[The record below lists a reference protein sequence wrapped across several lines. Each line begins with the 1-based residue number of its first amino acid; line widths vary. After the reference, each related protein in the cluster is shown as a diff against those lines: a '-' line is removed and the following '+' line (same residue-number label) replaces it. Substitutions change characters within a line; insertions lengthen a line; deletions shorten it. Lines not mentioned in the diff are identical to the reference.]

1 MGVRALSPNPKAGV
15 DHPLPQGLDT
25 EIHTMKLRQLLG
37 RQKPAP
43 AKAGSDQNRNSAR
56 ARWPARSRGTPN
68 PELGCSAR
76 RASVTGIREFHAAT
90 EPVAQI

>member
-15 DHPLPQGLDT
+15 DHPLPLGLDT

-43 AKAGSDQNRNSAR
+43 AKAGVGPKS
-56 ARWPARSRGTPN
+56 
-68 PELGCSAR
+68 L
-76 RASVTGIREFHAAT
+76 
-90 EPVAQI
+90 

>member
-37 RQKPAP
+37 RRSAL
-43 AKAGSDQNRNSAR
+43 AQNQ
-56 ARWPARSRGTPN
+56 
-68 PELGCSAR
+68 LG
-76 RASVTGIREFHAAT
+76 
-90 EPVAQI
+90 

>member
-37 RQKPAP
+37 RQK
-43 AKAGSDQNRNSAR
+43 
-56 ARWPARSRGTPN
+56 
-68 PELGCSAR
+68 LGCSAR

-90 EPVAQI
+90 EPFAQI